1 VRIVTDVQ
9 LVTIVDGLDSPMV
22 DRMMDE
28 CADLVTLA
36 DDVLD
41 WSVGATISDGLVE
54 FSLTIDVDDVPAGEA
69 RANEFVESVLASVMM
84 AGRTKSRAG
93 ELVDA

>member
-1 VRIVTDVQ
+1 MTTVTVVQ
-9 LVTIVDGLDSPMV
+9 LVTIVEGLDSRMV

-36 DDVLD
+36 GDILD
-41 WSVGATISDGLVE
+41 WSVGATISDGVVE

-84 AGRTKSRAG
+84 VGRTRSRAG
-93 ELVDA
+93 ELVDS